1 MKLLRSMTALFLVIA
16 LLGFAG
22 CSDDEDDDTTGPTT
36 TSMFEQIADVGEA
49 YFGAGTK
56 NITASALF
64 DELGDDDLVIID
76 WRSQALYD
84 AGHVPGARFWYFTTP
99 DVLTDSL
106 EQFDKE
112 TVKIVNY
119 CYSGQTASQV
129 TAVMNLMGYDAYNL
143 KFGAAGWNADVNNT
157 WVTLT
162 PNSDLFDMLVDGT
175 SPALTD
181 YDTYPEISPTAT
193 DVPGAIAERAMAIWN
208 SLGAGYLNASNTD
221 VIMNENR
228 FADSDSVFIINYWPE
243 ATYELAHI
251 DGAVNF
257 NTGDLTLKSLGM
269 EALAKIPADKKIV
282 VYCYTGMTSS
292 QVAIYLRVLGYDAYT
307 MSYGMNGL
315 TSDATYGGGM
325 YDASVF
331 AYGWEVNE

>member
-1 MKLLRSMTALFLVIA
+1 MKLLRTLTVFMLAFA

-22 CSDDEDDDTTGPTT
+22 CSEDDDDNGTTPAPT
-36 TSMFEQIADVGEA
+36 MFEQIADLGEA
-49 YFGAGTK
+49 YFGVGTK
-56 NITASALF
+56 NITAATLF
-64 DELGDDDLVIID
+64 EELGDDNLVVID

-84 AGHVPGARFWYFTTP
+84 AGHIPGARFWYF
-99 DVLTDSL
+99 DNAGVLTDSL
-106 EQFDKE
+106 AQFDKA

-162 PNSDLFDMLVDGT
+162 PNADLFALLVAGA
-175 SPALTD
+175 SPELTD
-181 YDTYPEISPTAT
+181 YDTYPELSTTETEPE
-193 DVPGAIAERAMAIWN
+193 DAIAERIMAFWQEN
-208 SLGAGYLNASNTD
+208 GAGYLNASNSD
-221 VIMNENR
+221 VMLNENR
-228 FADSDSVFIINYWPE
+228 FADSDNVFIINYWPE
-243 ATYELAHI
+243 ATYELKHI

-269 EALAKIPADKKIV
+269 DALSKIPADKKIV

-292 QVAIYLRVLGYDAYT
+292 QVAIYLRALGYDAYT
-307 MSYGMNGL
+307 MAYGMNGL
-315 TSDATYGGGM
+315 TSDGTYGGGM
-325 YDASVF
+325 YDANLY
-331 AYGWEVNE
+331 AYDWEVNE